1 MQKQVSCSLGSLVVF
16 LFVLAQPASALQ
28 SDMELRRLEAQITDL
43 KDQVRELRVVNAEM
57 KKLLEAIAVAVLQ
70 DNAEAVINRSDV
82 QNCQIRLNDL
92 EKKRDQL
99 RVLGFS
105 DKYPDIVN
113 ITSMIGALEN
123 ECAAIST
130 DNQK

>member
-1 MQKQVSCSLGSLVVF
+1 MLKQTLLTIGSLIVF
-16 LFVLAQPASALQ
+16 LCVAVQPATAQ
-28 SDMELRRLEAQITDL
+28 VDDMEFRRLEAQISDL

-70 DNAEAVINRSDV
+70 DNAEAVINRSSI

-92 EKKRDQL
+92 EKKRDEL
-99 RVLGFS
+99 RTLGFS

-113 ITSMIGALEN
+113 ITNRIAELQS
-123 ECAAIST
+123 ECMSGSEP
-130 DNQK
+130 NQQ